1 MTQTLN
7 PCAPSHAVPPMAP
20 PQVDLMP
27 DHGSADGL
35 VWDREFEE
43 VQYHARHQGREFLC
57 RIAPTWFS
65 DGDGTLVSGEDHLA
79 AAQSR
84 YATITN
90 EIDERIMVGLFEH
103 DGSVR
108 LRL

>member
-1 MTQTLN
+1 
-7 PCAPSHAVPPMAP
+7 MAP
-20 PQVDLMP
+20 PQADLMP

-43 VQYHARHQGREFLC
+43 VQYLARHQGREILC

-65 DGDGTLVSGEDHLA
+65 DGDGTLVSGDDYLA
-79 AAQSR
+79 AAQIR
-84 YATITN
+84 YAAITN